1 MARLQSQGQTRTLH
15 GITWNDD
22 LAWMESMDSDKWK
35 HCVKEEQ
42 ARWATATKNL
52 DTTVLESELHEEPV
66 FAFTADTIQVAA
78 GNTLS
83 YEWRWSPDSKG
94 NEASDL
100 YSAGDYVWAVHDIS
114 SGSED
119 YAISC
124 YKRNSDNV
132 LWSHKGV
139 GPFVAIVG
147 GRCYCL
153 EAKKTL
159 VYYRLV
165 SWNCLRGDDRRVH
178 YEEDDYRYNLEIRR
192 THSENAAF
200 LLRQSGSKQDLFEIR
215 KGAVV
220 LLEGISLD
228 SSRFITAGPGEY
240 LCWSKTL
247 GSWSASSA
255 IGLQLPSFEKEVP
268 EKLDTMRGLCITRW
282 KGCRTFWSIKKRS
295 APKVLWKGYGSIT
308 IDPWTGTYVR
318 IIQPGCATVWWNL
331 FDPVPVAAH
340 IPVKYAIS
348 KDGTEVPFLI
358 VRGSAAHS
366 AASRASS
373 NLLVVGYGAYGIPT
387 SMSTSRW
394 EPLLKRGFTVVI
406 GLWRGGGDHTPE
418 WEDEGRLQGRV
429 KVLED
434 AECVV
439 REATKAVGC
448 SPADTILYG
457 RSAGGLWVGGLSAKY
472 PNGQLF
478 GTAYMEVPYLDVLR
492 TVTNRSLPLTD
503 IETDEFGLPAI
514 RLSDFASVLQW
525 SPMENLPAG
534 GTPGITQIVRTGIN
548 DSEVLA
554 YESMKWVTRCR
565 GGKSNRILL
574 AIEDGQGHFV
584 NGSTSSRQ
592 RAQDLAL
599 LLSRGPEAL
608 PNKNRI
614 Y

>member
-1 MARLQSQGQTRTLH
+1 MARQQKSADSQGHIRTLH

-22 LAWMESMDSDKWK
+22 LAWMESMDSTRWK
-35 HCVKEEQ
+35 SCVKEEQ
-42 ARWATATKNL
+42 ERWAAATKNL
-52 DTTVLESELHEEPV
+52 DTTVLEAELHEEPV

-83 YEWRWSPDSKG
+83 YEWRWSPDSRE
-94 NEASDL
+94 NQASDL
-100 YSAGDYVWAVHDIS
+100 YCAGDYVWAINDTS
-114 SGSED
+114 SGSEN

-124 YKRNSDNV
+124 YKRGSNNV
-132 LWSHKGV
+132 AWSHKGV
-139 GPFVAIVG
+139 GPFVAVVG

-165 SWNCLRGDDRRVH
+165 SWNCVTGGDRRVH

-215 KGAVV
+215 QGAVV

-240 LCWSKTL
+240 LCWCNTV

-255 IGLQLPSFEKEVP
+255 IGLQLPSFQKEVP

-282 KGCRTFWSIKKRS
+282 KGCRTLWSIKKRS

-318 IIQPGCATVWWNL
+318 ITQPGCDTVWWNL
-331 FDPVPVAAH
+331 FDPVPLASH

-348 KDGTEVPFLI
+348 KDGTEVPYLI
-358 VRGSAAHS
+358 IKNKDVTAA
-366 AASRASS
+366 ASS
-373 NLLVVGYGAYGIPT
+373 NLLVVGYGAYGIPS
-387 SMSTSRW
+387 SMSTARW
-394 EPLLKRGFTVVI
+394 QPLLKRGFTVVI

-434 AECVV
+434 AESVV
-439 REATKAVGC
+439 REATSVTGC
-448 SPADTILYG
+448 SPAHTVVYG

-503 IETDEFGLPAI
+503 IETDEFGLPSL

-534 GTPGITQIVRTGIN
+534 GTPGITQIVRTGVN

-565 GGKSNRILL
+565 AGKAGKGGRSGSRILL
-574 AIEDGQGHFV
+574 AIEDDQGHFV

-592 RAQDLAL
+592 RAEDLAI
-599 LLSRGPEAL
+599 LLSRSQKA
-608 PNKNRI
+608 
-614 Y
+614 